1 MKARKPKTVIA
12 PKGCYVDLTE
22 GKEYEV
28 IGFWD
33 ELSRDEF
40 GYGFNIIDDTGKERC
55 CLERKCA
62 HIRGDDWIIKEY
74 ENE

>member
-1 MKARKPKTVIA
+1 METRKPKTVIA
-12 PKGCYVDLTE
+12 PKGCSINYTE

-28 IGFWD
+28 IGFWNEYVD
-33 ELSRDEF
+33 K
-40 GYGFNIIDDTGKERC
+40 YGHCFNIIDDTGEERC

-62 HIRGDDWIIKEY
+62 HINRGNWIIKEY

>member
-12 PKGCYVDLTE
+12 PKGCYGDLTE

-33 ELSRDEF
+33 EFSEDEF
-40 GYGFNIIDDTGKERC
+40 GCGFNIIDDTGEERC

-62 HIRGDDWIIKEY
+62 HLNGGNWIIKEY